1 MRISWSIALLSSL
14 FIGAGLLHFILPHR
28 YEEIVPPWLPHAS
41 WIVRLSGI
49 AEIIGGIGL
58 LISSTRAA
66 AGWGLI
72 LLLVAVFPANVQM
85 LSMAMHAAETSRL
98 WLVALWVRLP
108 LQAAMIWWVFQSAI
122 RR

>member
-1 MRISWSIALLSSL
+1 M
-14 FIGAGLLHFILPHR
+14 LHFILPHR
-28 YEEIVPPWLPHAS
+28 FEEIVPPWLPHAS
-41 WIVRLSGI
+41 WMVRLSGI
-49 AEIIGGIGL
+49 AEIVGGLGL
-58 LISSTRAA
+58 IISSTRAA

-85 LSMAMHAAETSRL
+85 LKLAMHAAETSRL

-108 LQAAMIWWVFQSAI
+108 LQVALIWWVYKSAI